1 MRLCPV
7 AIAIGC
13 RKCPILSICPA
24 KGLIGDYRPDPDAT
38 QELPGPSKKR
48 AKARRKR

>member
-7 AIAIGC
+7 AIAVGC
-13 RKCPILSICPA
+13 RKCPLFSICPA
-24 KGLIGDYRPDPDAT
+24 KGIIGDYRPDPDAT
-38 QELPGPSKKR
+38 QQLRPSKKR